1 MTKTTFIETSAHKR
15 FVEFARTVRKD
26 RTIGLCYGPAG
37 VGKTLSA
44 RRYAKWDIAEPLL
57 ESWGPRD
64 PSDEKVYAA
73 LAQSRTVFYTP
84 PVATAFA
91 AVRKD
96 LNQLW
101 SRVEACIDQSQPSED
116 VKIINSRSRQ
126 VELVIV
132 DEAERLT
139 NTALEHLRDQFDRAD
154 IGLIL
159 IGMPGIEKRMSR
171 YPQLY
176 SRIGFAHPYPP
187 LSRDEMEFI
196 LKKQWQKLGKDFDAE
211 DFADVQAAATISR
224 LTGGNFRLLQRL
236 FNQIDRILHINEL
249 REITDD
255 VIQAAASTLVI
266 GAAN

>member
-1 MTKTTFIETSAHKR
+1 MTRDSFIETSAHKR

-73 LAQSRTVFYTP
+73 LARSRTVFYTP
-84 PVATAFA
+84 PVASAFA
-91 AVRKD
+91 ALRKD
-96 LNQLW
+96 LSQIRN
-101 SRVEACIDQSQPSED
+101 RVEACIDQGLDLQS
-116 VKIINSRSRQ
+116 VKPARKRGGHI
-126 VELVIV
+126 ELIIV

-139 NTALEHLRDQFDRAD
+139 NSALEYLRDQFDRSE

-187 LSRDEMEFI
+187 LSRDEIDFI
-196 LKKQWQKLGKDFDAE
+196 LTRQWRKLGRNFDAD
-211 DFADVQAAATISR
+211 DFSDVQAAATISR

-236 FNQIDRILHINEL
+236 FSQIERILHINEL
-249 REITDD
+249 RGITED
-255 VIQAAASTLVI
+255 VVQAAASTLVI
-266 GAAN
+266 GQAN